1 MEKYGL
7 GVFVV
12 LNTKDITYGNKIIRY
27 EEDNTKSKE
36 EMIYDINIDNEG
48 ISQRDEDLIDLLP
61 IPDGISLQSF
71 ETPLDYTTLNT
82 KHFKIVAVVKE
93 GEAFKMV
100 EKEYFH
106 RTFFEALRLKVLLRS
121 LAIDMLG
128 DNQELV
134 DYIVLGY

>member
-71 ETPLDYTTLNT
+71 ETPIDYTTLNT
-82 KHFKIVAVVKE
+82 KHFKIVAVAKE
-93 GEAFKMV
+93 GDTFKMV

-106 RTFFEALRLKVLLRS
+106 RTFFEALRIKVLLRS